1 MPMQV
6 FRKLEDIPRDFGPT
20 VVSVGNFDGV
30 HLAHQYVISEMVRS
44 ARRIGA
50 RAVALTFDP
59 HPIRILRPREAPPLI
74 TPIPYKL
81 RLLEQTGLDAV
92 AVLPFS
98 RDLSLMPPFEF
109 AEHVLA
115 TSLRAIEVHEGF
127 NFRFGHRAEGDVER
141 LAAFGRKLGFDVVVH
156 QPMRIRGHVVSSSE
170 IRKLIRSGNVD
181 RPRHLLGRPFT
192 ILATPGP
199 GRGYGHRYTVPTI
212 NLSRYDELV
221 PGIGVYVTHITIHG
235 ERFNAV
241 TNVGNRPTFGSDSF
255 AIETH
260 ILNFHPIDL
269 ADDTELEL
277 TFLHRLREERKFP
290 STEALREQIGR
301 DVQKAQRYFELAAS
315 LVDV

>member
-1 MPMQV
+1 MHV
-6 FRKLEDIPRDFGPT
+6 FRKPDEIPAEFGPT

-30 HLAHQYVISEMVRS
+30 HRAHQYVIGEMVRR
-44 ARRIGA
+44 ARTIGA
-50 RAVALTFDP
+50 RSMAITFDP

-74 TPIPYKL
+74 TPMPQKL
-81 RLLEQTGLDAV
+81 RLLEQTGLDGV
-92 AVLPFS
+92 LILPFS
-98 RDLSLMPPFEF
+98 RDLSMMPPYEF
-109 AEHVLA
+109 AE
-115 TSLRAIEVHEGF
+115 AILSTAVHAVEVHEGF

-141 LAAFGRKLGFDVVVH
+141 LKEFGRKLGFEVFVY
-156 QPMRIRGHVVSSSE
+156 QPMKIRGHVVSSSE
-170 IRKLIRSGNVD
+170 IRRIVQRGNMD
-181 RPRHLLGRPFT
+181 RPRHLLGRPFS
-192 ILATPGP
+192 ILGNPGR
-199 GRGYGHRYTVPTI
+199 GRGYGHKYTVPTI
-212 NLSRYDELV
+212 NLSRYEELV
-221 PGIGVYVTHITIHG
+221 PQNGVYITRIAVSG
-235 ERFNAV
+235 EVFDSV
-241 TNVGNRPTFGSDSF
+241 TNIGNRPTFGPDSF